1 MLQLLAGSHTYDTD
15 YVSFYRPRQLSFI
28 EGNKGTFIYGELCAK
43 SFSGSYDEI
52 YYYPYAALG
61 IVFVKNTTNVNIN
74 KTIEFVG
81 SSYSS
86 TEYGGAGLF
95 VGTPDNT
102 NSNKSSISRII
113 WKNVYQYT
121 SSDSKLAG
129 SGNVEIPAGKTIATL
144 LYTSSY
150 LCSRTQVSQGMLAS
164 NYVYNYGQFIQWGVY
179 NIRSNF
185 LTTGL
190 EIDVER
196 TLKAWQCPGL
206 SETYE
211 LWR

>member
-1 MLQLLAGSHTYDTD
+1 MLQLLAGSHTYDKD
-15 YVSFYRPRQLSFI
+15 YVSFYRLRQLSFI
-28 EGNKGTFIYGELCAK
+28 EGSKGTFIYGELCTK

-61 IVFVKNTTNVNIN
+61 VVFIKNTTNVNIN

-95 VGTPDNT
+95 VGTPENT
-102 NSNKSSISRII
+102 NSNKSGILKIV

-129 SGNVEIPAGKTIATL
+129 SGNV
-144 LYTSSY
+144 
-150 LCSRTQVSQGMLAS
+150 
-164 NYVYNYGQFIQWGVY
+164 
-179 NIRSNF
+179 
-185 LTTGL
+185 
-190 EIDVER
+190 
-196 TLKAWQCPGL
+196 
-206 SETYE
+206 
-211 LWR
+211 